1 MKSILL
7 PVTPDADTTSATV
20 ATAITL
26 VKRFGAHLLG
36 VSFAGLPYT
45 AIGEYFTDA
54 DAVLYQERLDGN
66 DAQAR
71 EVFLAAM
78 AQAGL
83 TAVDA
88 NATAPGFRWRDRREV
103 MPLAV
108 QEVAR
113 AFDVSIVGRPGAAPA
128 PGATA
133 LFESLLFDSGRP
145 VLVVPPGA
153 PGAIGRRIAVAW
165 NGSSETA
172 RTIAY
177 AMPLL
182 SEADTVTVIEV
193 TGVGVAGPSAADI
206 ALQLTRHGLSV
217 TARTCELKG
226 RSSGAAFLEET
237 IATGADLMIK
247 GAYTQSRLRQ
257 MFFGGATAHLLANT
271 TIPMLM
277 AH

>member
-1 MKSILL
+1 VKSILL

-20 ATAITL
+20 STAVAL
-26 VKRFGAHLLG
+26 VERFGAHLLG

-54 DAVLYQERLDGN
+54 DAVLYQERLDAN

-71 EVFLAAM
+71 AVFLAAM

-83 TAVDA
+83 AAIGEDA
-88 NATAPGFRWRDRREV
+88 TTPGYRWRDRREI

-145 VLVVPPGA
+145 VLVVPPA
-153 PGAIGRRIAVAW
+153 PPRAIGRRIAVAW

-182 SEADTVTVIEV
+182 AEAEAVTVIEI

-206 ALQLTRHGLSV
+206 ARQLARHGLPV
-217 TARTCELKG
+217 EARTCEQRG
-226 RSSGAAFLEET
+226 RSSGASFLEES
-237 IATGADLMIK
+237 IASGADLMIK

-257 MFFGGATAHLLANT
+257 MFFGGATAHLLAAT